1 MIRIKLSEML
11 GKRKMTRKKLS
22 ELTGIRA
29 NTICDLYNEKVKK
42 LDIESLNRICT
53 VLDCDISDLIV
64 FEKDSEDKIDD

>member
-1 MIRIKLSEML
+1 MIRINLSEML

-53 VLDCDISDLIV
+53 VLDCEVSDLLTFV
-64 FEKDSEDKIDD
+64 KGGDGEEE